1 MRSVNKV
8 ILLGRA
14 GKDPEIKS
22 TANGMTIANLSL
34 ATDES
39 RKDQQGNGQKE
50 TTWHNLVAFKKTAE
64 IIQQYVQ
71 KGSVL
76 YVEGKIQT
84 RSWEKDGVKQYRTEI
99 VVNELTMLDGGQ
111 KRDPVATFQPGPSEI
126 QEVDDSD
133 IPF

>member
-39 RKDQQGNGQKE
+39 RKDQQGNWQKE